1 MRERIIIDTDIG
13 DDIDDVLAIALALM
27 SPELDVIGIT
37 TVFKNTALRSRMAQK
52 LLRIVGRQNIP
63 VATGLGQPLS
73 PSGSFADHLKLDDVP
88 NQYTEDMAEEKE
100 NCSKDAVSFL
110 CETILN
116 APGEITLVGIGPLTN
131 IAASLIRLNQE
142 RVKIRRIVLMG
153 GAYGFHAAEYNILC
167 DPEAA
172 KIVFESGVDLVCTGL
187 DVTLQCQLDQQAV
200 KRIQDAGTPMGFFLH
215 QMIECWGGRHLYL
228 HDPLAI
234 GILVDPSIVR
244 TQRKHIRIETK
255 GEWTRGMTYSTQ
267 ELDKW
272 WDVNQNNENAT
283 ICTEVD
289 NLQFVS
295 LFLNRITR

>member
-1 MRERIIIDTDIG
+1 MREKIIIDTDIG
-13 DDIDDVLAIALALM
+13 DDIDDVLAIALALN
-27 SPELDVIGIT
+27 SPEVDLVGIT

-52 LLRIVGRQNIP
+52 LLRIAGRHDIP
-63 VATGLGQPLS
+63 VATGSGRPFS

-131 IAASLIRLNQE
+131 IAASLIRLDQE

-172 KIVFESGVDLVCTGL
+172 KIVFESGVDLMCTGL
-187 DVTLQCQLDQQAV
+187 DVTLQCRLDQKDV
-200 KRIQDAGTPMGFFLH
+200 TRIRDAGTPMGSFLH

-234 GILVDPSIVR
+234 GVLVTPSIVR
-244 TQRKHIRIETK
+244 TQRKHIQIETK

-272 WDVNQNNENAT
+272 WDVNQSNENAT
-283 ICTEVD
+283 ICMEVD